1 MRSNAENASQ
11 QLQEKKALKAAIEE
25 KMSKLEQTRN
35 TKYFKGE
42 YENLVKEYKNVV
54 KALDA
59 DIAGLSKVVDNFNK
73 VEELKGGN

>member
-1 MRSNAENASQ
+1 
-11 QLQEKKALKAAIEE
+11 
-25 KMSKLEQTRN
+25 MSKLEQTRN